1 MLLGVIRKISV
12 NGILVLTFS
21 LAFDQNSSKL
31 SWAICGTLS
40 TIQRFEMSGRIAL
53 YNATYCLVCFTR

>member
-1 MLLGVIRKISV
+1 MLLGVTRRTSV

-21 LAFDQNSSKL
+21 LAFDQNSLKL

-53 YNATYCLVCFTR
+53 YNATYYLVCFT